1 MIFLQNNHNHKL
13 TNYLLRHTLIFLIQ
27 KSLCEN
33 VKLPDI
39 LRTGRVWVYVSTGGV
54 LAGNWAESRG
64 RKLGVSARW
73 GDTVRLHRHPA
84 APTTSIRGHR
94 HHNRYLYTVDIRWL
108 ELAGNILALVRSRQ
122 RQARSG
128 LYKSSKHLMKTLISM
143 QIPGWSVVPML
154 LWWFLEPIISNFRMS
169 VDCCVGKCV
178 LLCCPRSD
186 CDSRP
191 QFSLLLQP
199 ALSDSA
205 LLTVLHG
212 KSSSL
217 CRN

>member
-1 MIFLQNNHNHKL
+1 MIILQNNHNHKL
-13 TNYLLRHTLIFLIQ
+13 TNYLIRHTLVCWSR
-27 KSLCEN
+27 KVY
-33 VKLPDI
+33 VKMYNYLVYCD
-39 LRTGRVWVYVSTGGV
+39 RECRRVWVYVSTGGV
-54 LAGNWAESRG
+54 LAGNWAERRG

-84 APTTSIRGHR
+84 APPHQPEVTCR

-143 QIPGWSVVPML
+143 QIPGCSVVPML
-154 LWWFLEPIISNFRMS
+154 LWWFLEPILHLRMS
-169 VDCCVGKCV
+169 VDCCVGKCA

-191 QFSLLLQP
+191 QFS
-199 ALSDSA
+199 
-205 LLTVLHG
+205 
-212 KSSSL
+212 
-217 CRN
+217 

>member
-1 MIFLQNNHNHKL
+1 MKVYVKMY
-13 TNYLLRHTLIFLIQ
+13 NYLVYSDRE
-27 KSLCEN
+27 C
-33 VKLPDI
+33 
-39 LRTGRVWVYVSTGGV
+39 RRVWVYVSTGGV

-84 APTTSIRGHR
+84 APTTSTRGHR

-128 LYKSSKHLMKTLISM
+128 LYKSSKHLMKTQISM
-143 QIPGWSVVPML
+143 QVFRYQAEVSYQCCCDDFWSP
-154 LWWFLEPIISNFRMS
+154 FSNLRMS
-169 VDCCVGKCV
+169 VDCCVGKCA

-186 CDSRP
+186 WDSRP
-191 QFSLLLQP
+191 QFF
-199 ALSDSA
+199 
-205 LLTVLHG
+205 
-212 KSSSL
+212 
-217 CRN
+217 